1 MDNRELKKVLR
12 KVFLSIFPEFGGYHF
27 PIRAKVVKVHESGGQ
42 VREDD
47 HRYSVDVQP
56 LKSDGSVDDSAPVI
70 PDVEIP
76 IWWAGPAR
84 GVFCLPVV
92 GSIVRVGFYYYEPAY
107 PYVDA
112 ILPQGFNIPEHP
124 TGSLIIQHSDGKR
137 FEITPT
143 GEVLITM
150 DTTINGNLTVSGA
163 GQISGSV
170 KVGESV
176 DVSGSIS
183 ATGSIMDGGGN
194 SNHHKH

>member
-1 MDNRELKKVLR
+1 VDNRELKKVFK
-12 KVFLSIFPEFGGYHF
+12 KVFLAIFPEFGGYHF
-27 PIRAKVVKVHESGGQ
+27 PIRAKVVKVHQSGGR
-42 VREDD
+42 VREDN

-76 IWWAGPAR
+76 VLWAGAMR

-92 GSIVRVGFYYYEPAY
+92 GSIVRVGFYYYDPAH
-107 PYVDA
+107 PYIDA
-112 ILPQGFNIPEHP
+112 ILPQGFNIPDHP
-124 TGSLIIQHSDGKR
+124 ADSFIIQHSSGKC
-137 FEITPT
+137 FEITSD
-143 GEVLITM
+143 GQVQITM
-150 DTTINGNLTVSGA
+150 DTTINGNLTVSG
-163 GQISGSV
+163 SV
-170 KVGESV
+170 KVSGSV